1 MPLESSPENPQP
13 LRLIS
18 NKVRGWIDR
27 LGPVWVEA
35 QLIEISRRAGR
46 TIFLTLRDRLAPVS
60 ASVTISATTFDSA
73 GPLAEGATVVA
84 RLKPSYFEQSGRFSF
99 YCDAITP
106 VGEGRLLAQLEQT
119 KRLLQAEGLFDPA
132 RKRPLPFLPR
142 AVGLVTGADSAAE
155 RDVVENARRRWP
167 AVRLLVR
174 HALVQGPQ
182 AAEQLIAAVR
192 RLDGQPEVDVIVIA
206 RGGGS
211 LEDLL
216 PFSDEGL
223 VRAVAACRTPVVSAI
238 GHESDNPI
246 LDLVA
251 DYRASTP
258 TDAAKRVVP
267 DAAEELARIRQARQ
281 RMRQCVATLV
291 ARQQEALDRAAVPAR
306 CWPTRPPAS
315 GCGATR
321 SSALRDRAR
330 RAIAARLDAEG
341 TAVRHS
347 LDRIRAVS
355 PQATL
360 ERGYAILVGSAG
372 QPVRSVTAVAVEE
385 DVVAHLADG
394 QLVVAGTRDA
404 EPEESDDRG
413 ADRTRRSATSR
424 PATSW
429 SRWCSGWR
437 AAAPRWTS
445 RWPCGNA
452 ASSWPRSASPG
463 WTAPRPGSRPP
474 ARRHR
479 RPDSELTRRS
489 VPRAWGL
496 RELELARPT
505 GQAYA
510 AGDRLGREL
519 EVVGERLRGGT
530 KRRR

>member
-1 MPLESSPENPQP
+1 VPLESSPENPQP

-18 NKVRGWIDR
+18 NKVKGWIDR

-35 QLIEISRRAGR
+35 QLIEVSRRAGR

-73 GPLAEGATVVA
+73 GPLSEGATVVA
-84 RLKPSYFEQSGRFSF
+84 RLKPSYFEQSGRFSY

-119 KRLLQAEGLFDPA
+119 KRLLQVEGLFDPT

-142 AVGLVTGADSAAE
+142 TVGLVTGADSAAE
-155 RDVVENARRRWP
+155 RDVIENARRRWP
-167 AVRLLVR
+167 AVRLLIR

-182 AAEQLIAAVR
+182 AAEQVIAAVG
-192 RLDGQPEVDVIVIA
+192 RLDRDPEVDVIVIA

-267 DAAEELARIRQARQ
+267 DATEELARLRQVRQ
-281 RMRQCVATLV
+281 RMRNCVTTLV
-291 ARQQEALDRAAVPAR
+291 ARQQESLTALRSRPVLAD
-306 CWPTRPPAS
+306 PTAS
-315 GCGATR
+315 FGLR
-321 SSALRDRAR
+321 MDEIERLRDRAS
-330 RAIAARLDAEG
+330 RAMAIRLDRER
-341 TAVRHS
+341 TAVRHC
-347 LDRIRAVS
+347 LERIRAVS

-372 QPVRSVTAVAVEE
+372 QPVRSVTAAAVEE

-394 QLVVAGTRDA
+394 QLGLQVREV
-404 EPEESDDRG
+404 
-413 ADRTRRSATSR
+413 R
-424 PATSW
+424 P
-429 SRWCSGWR
+429 R
-437 AAAPRWTS
+437 
-445 RWPCGNA
+445 
-452 ASSWPRSASPG
+452 
-463 WTAPRPGSRPP
+463 
-474 ARRHR
+474 
-479 RPDSELTRRS
+479 
-489 VPRAWGL
+489 
-496 RELELARPT
+496 
-505 GQAYA
+505 
-510 AGDRLGREL
+510 
-519 EVVGERLRGGT
+519 GER
-530 KRRR
+530 

>member
-1 MPLESSPENPQP
+1 VPLESSPENPQP

-35 QLIEISRRAGR
+35 QLIEVSRRAGR

-73 GPLAEGATVVA
+73 GPLSEGATVVA
-84 RLKPSYFEQSGRFSF
+84 RLKPSYFEQSGRFSY

-119 KRLLQAEGLFDPA
+119 KRLLQVEGLFDPA

-142 AVGLVTGADSAAE
+142 TVGLVTGADSAAE
-155 RDVVENARRRWP
+155 RDVIENARRRWP
-167 AVRLLVR
+167 AVRLLIR

-182 AAEQLIAAVR
+182 AAEQVIAALG
-192 RLDGQPEVDVIVIA
+192 RLDRDPEVDVIVIA

-267 DAAEELARIRQARQ
+267 DAAEELARLRQVRQ
-281 RMRQCVATLV
+281 RMRSCVTTLV
-291 ARQQEALDRAAVPAR
+291 ARQQESLTALRSRPVLAD
-306 CWPTRPPAS
+306 PTAS
-315 GCGATR
+315 FGLR
-321 SSALRDRAR
+321 MDEIERLRDRAA
-330 RAIAARLDAEG
+330 RAMAIRLDRER

-347 LDRIRAVS
+347 LERIRAVS

-372 QPVRSVTAVAVEE
+372 QPVRSVTAAAVEE

-394 QLVVAGTRDA
+394 QLGLQVREV
-404 EPEESDDRG
+404 
-413 ADRTRRSATSR
+413 R
-424 PATSW
+424 P
-429 SRWCSGWR
+429 R
-437 AAAPRWTS
+437 
-445 RWPCGNA
+445 
-452 ASSWPRSASPG
+452 
-463 WTAPRPGSRPP
+463 
-474 ARRHR
+474 
-479 RPDSELTRRS
+479 
-489 VPRAWGL
+489 
-496 RELELARPT
+496 
-505 GQAYA
+505 
-510 AGDRLGREL
+510 
-519 EVVGERLRGGT
+519 GER
-530 KRRR
+530 